1 MQTMSNKVVLL
12 LVVGV
17 LGCGT
22 SVSTPSSQGEAK
34 TGSLR
39 PDDKPAPVEPTSTD
53 VGLDKLDGVEPLRA
67 MFNADTDKV
76 RVIALLEPG

>member
-1 MQTMSNKVVLL
+1 VSNKVALL
-12 LVVGV
+12 LVVAV

-34 TGSLR
+34 AGSLR
-39 PDDKPAPVEPTSTD
+39 TDDKPTPAEPTSTD
-53 VGLDKLDGVEPLRA
+53 VDLRKLDGVEPLRA
-67 MFNADTDKV
+67 MFNADADKV

>member
-1 MQTMSNKVVLL
+1 MSNKVVLL
-12 LVVGV
+12 LIVGV
-17 LGCGT
+17 LGCRT

-39 PDDKPAPVEPTSTD
+39 SGDEPTPAESTSTD
-53 VGLDKLDGVEPLRA
+53 VGLGKLDGVEPLRA
-67 MFNADTDKV
+67 MFNADSDKV